1 MRRGPVAPGGGGAGI
16 LRRVAAA
23 LLLLLA
29 WAGGAPAQAPAGRGG
44 GAQALASGPV
54 RVVFFPGSR
63 AHAEE
68 VLAASLEP
76 FPLPG
81 FPRARRPIPA
91 TIVLAPS
98 RAVWDSV
105 TGGRIPEWGAGV
117 AFPAARVIV
126 LPLYATRLTEPGRL
140 GTTLRHE
147 LLHLAVHH
155 ELGEDVPRWFDEG
168 YAQWASG
175 GWDASAGWQLRL
187 AFLTGRAPPLDSLSL
202 DWPAGEQEAR
212 LAYLLSATAVRHLA
226 ERSGPGG
233 FEVLIEAW
241 RREGSLDRAIRSA
254 YGMTMGQ
261 FEEEWARGVRR
272 RYGWLLVGAQAGVFW
287 VFAGGVLVVLFA
299 LRRRRDRARL
309 AEMRLEERMLP
320 PPRPDGVD
328 VQYPLE

>member
-1 MRRGPVAPGGGGAGI
+1 MVYFPGGEA
-16 LRRVAAA
+16 RAA
-23 LLLLLA
+23 
-29 WAGGAPAQAPAGRGG
+29 Q
-44 GAQALASGPV
+44 
-54 RVVFFPGSR
+54 
-63 AHAEE
+63 
-68 VLAASLEP
+68 VLAASLERY
-76 FPLPG
+76 PLPG
-81 FPRARRPIPA
+81 FPDARRPVAA

-117 AFPAARVIV
+117 AFPEAKLIV
-126 LPLYATRLTEPGRL
+126 LPLYASPHTEPAAL
-140 GTTLRHE
+140 GTILRHE
-147 LLHLAVHH
+147 LLHLAVHR
-155 ELGEDVPRWFDEG
+155 ELPPGVPRWFDEG

-187 AFLTGRAPPLDSLSL
+187 AFLAGRAPPLDSLSL
-202 DWPAGEQEAR
+202 EWPRGEQDAR

-226 ERSGPGG
+226 ERSGPEG
-233 FEVLIEAW
+233 FATLMRAW
-241 RREGSLDRAIRSA
+241 QREGSLDRAIRSA

-272 RYGWLLVGAQAGVFW
+272 RYGWLLLAAQTGIFW
-287 VFAGGVLVVLFA
+287 VFAAGLLLVLFA

>member
-1 MRRGPVAPGGGGAGI
+1 MPAGDGGARVLASDSGRVVYFPGG
-16 LRRVAAA
+16 
-23 LLLLLA
+23 
-29 WAGGAPAQAPAGRGG
+29 
-44 GAQALASGPV
+44 
-54 RVVFFPGSR
+54 R
-63 AHAEE
+63 ARAEE
-68 VLAASLEP
+68 VMAAALEP

-81 FPRARRPIPA
+81 FPEVRRPIPA

-105 TGGRIPEWGAGV
+105 TGGRVPEWGAGV
-117 AFPAARVIV
+117 AFPAAGVTV
-126 LPLYATRLTEPGRL
+126 LPLFASPRGEPRDL

-147 LLHLAVHH
+147 LLHLMVYR
-155 ELGEDVPRWFDEG
+155 ELPAGVPRWFDEG

-187 AFLTGRAPPLDSLSL
+187 AFLLGRAPPLDSLTLS
-202 DWPAGEQEAR
+202 WPAGEQDAR

-226 ERSGPGG
+226 ERAGPGG
-233 FEVLIEAW
+233 FELLIDAW

-272 RYGWLLVGAQAGVFW
+272 RYGWLLLGAQAGVFW
-287 VFAGGVLVVLFA
+287 VFAAGLLLVLFA
-299 LRRRRDRARL
+299 IRRRRDRARL
-309 AEMRLEERMLP
+309 EELRKEERMLP
-320 PPRPDGVD
+320 PPRADGVD